1 MASADWSAAS
11 AGIARAGDHT
21 PVVTGDEAG
30 IEQLFPR
37 LVDRVDLPGRQ
48 RHLLDLDGLAQHFP
62 PELLEHLTLTPG
74 EQLRV
79 ARRLAGRFLPLRRIE
94 QGCLGRRAGGCGGR
108 VLGIQGGE
116 EAEGDRV
123 VVAVVLGLFGQA
135 AGAVV
140 GGFGAEGLA
149 AALDVSILAGPLL
162 SSLCVPFIIILLSKV
177 QKVCHCEPK

>member
-1 MASADWSAAS
+1 M
-11 AGIARAGDHT
+11 
-21 PVVTGDEAG
+21 
-30 IEQLFPR
+30 
-37 LVDRVDLPGRQ
+37 
-48 RHLLDLDGLAQHFP
+48 
-62 PELLEHLTLTPG
+62 
-74 EQLRV
+74 
-79 ARRLAGRFLPLRRIE
+79 
-94 QGCLGRRAGGCGGR
+94 
-108 VLGIQGGE
+108 LGIQGGE